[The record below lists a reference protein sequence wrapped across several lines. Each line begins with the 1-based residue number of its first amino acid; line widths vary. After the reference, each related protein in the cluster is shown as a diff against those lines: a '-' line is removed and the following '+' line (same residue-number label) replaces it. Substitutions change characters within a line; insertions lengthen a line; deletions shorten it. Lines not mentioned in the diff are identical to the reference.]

1 VLEHDTIRGNR
12 HLGTR
17 GGARIPAITPSGEF
31 RRSIEAGDII
41 GSKAHG
47 RIRVRRTVFA
57 DRMHNGRKVER

>member
-1 VLEHDTIRGNR
+1 VIHASYDWNHQKR
-12 HLGTR
+12 
-17 GGARIPAITPSGEF
+17 ARIPAITPSGEF
-31 RRSIEAGDII
+31 RRSIETGDII